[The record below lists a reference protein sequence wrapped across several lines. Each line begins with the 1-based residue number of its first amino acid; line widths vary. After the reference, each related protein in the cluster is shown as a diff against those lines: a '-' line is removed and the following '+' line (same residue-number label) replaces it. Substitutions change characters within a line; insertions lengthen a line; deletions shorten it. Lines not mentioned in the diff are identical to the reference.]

1 MTNGD
6 SLTLA
11 ELARTVGMTARNV
24 RAYQTRGLLQ
34 PPLRAGRSSVY
45 GAEHVRR
52 LQQVQRAR
60 ARGASLALLQT
71 LIAEGRDL
79 DGVWSPDRPVPP
91 DHVVDVS
98 AAALAHTA
106 DCLARREV
114 PLASVLSGLVADA
127 DTELRAA
134 VQALVDAGVFA
145 AGDGDVRVPGSFA
158 CAVAALHDQGSPAT
172 AAAFRLASA
181 LTEAARSVVELVAA
195 TARTLDIS
203 VGGTV
208 GGSVGGSVGGT
219 VGGTAD
225 NEGRRAAATRL
236 GELAA
241 AVVGQLAGRAV
252 LTSDALTGD
261 DTR

>member
-79 DGVWSPDRPVPP
+79 DGVWSEPGGVWSEAGGLAPAD
-91 DHVVDVS
+91 DVVDVTDD
-98 AAALAHTA
+98 ALGHTA

-114 PLASVLSGLVADA
+114 P
-127 DTELRAA
+127 
-134 VQALVDAGVFA
+134 
-145 AGDGDVRVPGSFA
+145 
-158 CAVAALHDQGSPAT
+158 
-172 AAAFRLASA
+172 
-181 LTEAARSVVELVAA
+181 
-195 TARTLDIS
+195 
-203 VGGTV
+203 
-208 GGSVGGSVGGT
+208 
-219 VGGTAD
+219 
-225 NEGRRAAATRL
+225 
-236 GELAA
+236 
-241 AVVGQLAGRAV
+241 
-252 LTSDALTGD
+252 
-261 DTR
+261 